1 MRTTPRWLV
10 YAVGAVAIL
19 TIGVPIFQLV
29 LRASLGIIAMALA
42 GGVALAFT
50 AVASIVLYMVAQL
63 VLDKL
68 RGW

>member
-50 AVASIVLYMVAQL
+50 AVAAIVLYMVAQV

>member
-1 MRTTPRWLV
+1 MRSTPRWV
-10 YAVGAVAIL
+10 IYAVGAVAFV

-42 GGVALAFT
+42 AGIALAFT
-50 AVASIVLYMVAQL
+50 AVAAIVLYMVVQ
-63 VLDKL
+63 VVVDKL

>member
-1 MRTTPRWLV
+1 MRNTPRWLI
-10 YAVGAVAIL
+10 YAVGAVAFV
-19 TIGVPIFQLV
+19 TIGIPIFQLV

-50 AVASIVLYMVAQL
+50 AVAAIVLYMVAQI
-63 VLDKL
+63 VMDKV